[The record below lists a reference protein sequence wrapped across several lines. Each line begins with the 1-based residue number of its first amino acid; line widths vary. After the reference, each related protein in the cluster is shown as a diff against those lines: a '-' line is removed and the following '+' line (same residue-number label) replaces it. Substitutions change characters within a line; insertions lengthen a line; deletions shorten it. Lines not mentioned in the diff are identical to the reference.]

1 MITDMADISQIIVAD
16 AASLDEYAFGITVIF
31 ERILE
36 RRIPMM
42 DIRKWTYAAAC
53 DGNFRSTSGC
63 ILALLLSDRGYIP
76 RVLNMNMGDSDSPE
90 YSRESLSFQL
100 CVQQYCQNNCDSYYD
115 LLCELWSG
123 TNKKINPEIFVK
135 TFKTLKKQFDGY
147 RQQDAQEFLSVLLE
161 QLHEDLNRITEKPYI
176 ELLEK
181 QSNENDL
188 IASKRWWD
196 LHKKREDSIIIDLFN
211 GQFKSETICPKFIY
225 ILKYF

>member
-115 LLCELWSG
+115 VLCDIVERYRSVETMVCLPPGDSCEDTAYFLHRAPQIRSTLLSSSPVNTGGVNWQNVSSSICYALG
-123 TNKKINPEIFVK
+123 
-135 TFKTLKKQFDGY
+135 
-147 RQQDAQEFLSVLLE
+147 
-161 QLHEDLNRITEKPYI
+161 ITDKDM
-176 ELLEK
+176 
-181 QSNENDL
+181 QS
-188 IASKRWWD
+188 
-196 LHKKREDSIIIDLFN
+196 
-211 GQFKSETICPKFIY
+211 
-225 ILKYF
+225 LKYKYNE